1 MKKNL
6 CVLNAR
12 FIVVF
17 CVFIFL
23 LPFTVFAK
31 WGQCP
36 NEIKVERLNN
46 PKMVRDTSYP
56 FGVTTSGTYNFRPIV
71 YPGDQLKITV
81 GYSDPAAYNNC
92 YFGIFGWYL
101 SISSFG
107 EIFDLSV
114 NPYSPMST
122 PQTIYYT
129 VPPQPDVAYTFSI
142 FADIAFPVGI
152 SSAYPNLGKYIYKVN
167 FTVKPTS
174 SRPTGPSFPDSIH
187 SKPYP
192 NPAFNT
198 LNVEIGGTNAPV
210 SVELY
215 DDQGTLQRSQSS
227 TAGTTQMDVS
237 TLKRGRYILRVKGSQ
252 GQIDSKHVLLK

>member
-23 LPFTVFAK
+23 LPLTVFAK
-31 WGQCP
+31 QGACP
-36 NEIKVERLNN
+36 DQITVERLNN
-46 PKMVRDTSYP
+46 PTMVKKIPLFAYQG
-56 FGVTTSGTYNFRPIV
+56 GVYNFPSVV
-71 YPGDQLKITV
+71 YPGDRLKITV
-81 GYSDPAAYNNC
+81 GYSPTLNCPDC

-101 SISSFG
+101 SIGGFG
-107 EIFDLSV
+107 ELFDLSV
-114 NPYSPMST
+114 NPNSPTST
-122 PQTIYYT
+122 PQIIYYT
-129 VPPQPDVAYTFSI
+129 VPAQPDVAYTFGI
-142 FADIAFPVGI
+142 LVDIALPVGL
-152 SSAYPNLGKYIYKVN
+152 SSAYPNLGKYLHKVN

-174 SRPTGPSFPDSIH
+174 SRPTGPSFPDSVH

>member
-6 CVLNAR
+6 YALNAR
-12 FIVVF
+12 FLVVF
-17 CVFIFL
+17 CVFVFL
-23 LPFTVFAK
+23 LSFTVFAK
-31 WGQCP
+31 QGLRP

-46 PKMVRDTSYP
+46 PKKVGTLPVSP
-56 FGVTTSGTYNFRPIV
+56 SGGGGTYNFPSVV

-81 GYSDPAAYNNC
+81 GYSPTLNCSDC

-101 SISSFG
+101 SIGGFG
-107 EIFDLSV
+107 ELFDLAV
-114 NPYSPMST
+114 NPNSPTST

-142 FADIAFPVGI
+142 FADIALPVGI
-152 SSAYPNLGKYIYKVN
+152 SYSYPNLGKDIYKVN

-192 NPAFNT
+192 NPAFST

-215 DDQGTLQRSQSS
+215 DGQGTLQRSQPS